1 MATNKTYTLQQAPG
15 QYHSDWLTFDLGLSS
30 ITRKKFGKVR
40 LSSKWACLSNT
51 APGNVYMYA
60 VFLAILSVI
69 TLCRTDET
77 HIAESYLF
85 RAGINYGPSGFGHF
99 RPILITLSV
108 NSRVYRRTES
118 ARRTYTECR
127 GSAIIDLERPPGRTG
142 AELVLIGD
150 NVTFSICCAIIDHL
164 CSAPSQVPSFF

>member
-1 MATNKTYTLQQAPG
+1 MATNKTYTLQQVPG

-30 ITRKKFGKVR
+30 ITRKKIGKVR

-51 APGNVYMYA
+51 APGNVYMYP
-60 VFLAILSVI
+60 VFLGILSVGL
-69 TLCRTDET
+69 TK
-77 HIAESYLF
+77 HISRKSYLF

>member
-1 MATNKTYTLQQAPG
+1 MYTCIRCSSPFSQSLHFVG
-15 QYHSDWLTFDLGLSS
+15 LTKHIS
-30 ITRKKFGKVR
+30 RK
-40 LSSKWACLSNT
+40 
-51 APGNVYMYA
+51 
-60 VFLAILSVI
+60 
-69 TLCRTDET
+69 
-77 HIAESYLF
+77 SYLF

>member
-51 APGNVYMYA
+51 APVCGVPRHSLQSLHF
-60 VFLAILSVI
+60 VGL
-69 TLCRTDET
+69 TK
-77 HIAESYLF
+77 HISRKSYLF

>member
-1 MATNKTYTLQQAPG
+1 MATNKTYTLQQVPG

-51 APGNVYMYA
+51 APGNVYMYP
-60 VFLAILSVI
+60 VFLGILSVI

-77 HIAESYLF
+77 HIAEIVFVPGRNKL
-85 RAGINYGPSGFGHF
+85 RTIRV
-99 RPILITLSV
+99 RPLQTHLITLSV